1 MLRFGRR
8 VDPASMDAEK
18 RGRTRVRAKGVSHIE
33 WGAETIDVSRLP
45 ALLLSAQTRALM
57 LALLRVR
64 DLCAETPGPLSQVL
78 STVAEE
84 LDRLGP
90 GSVDPRGERVLAQ
103 VRVQEVAAA
112 LSRLRSLD
120 TISWT
125 EPAPMD

>member
-1 MLRFGRR
+1 
-8 VDPASMDAEK
+8 MDAEK
-18 RGRTRVRAKGVSHIE
+18 RGRTRLRAKGVSHIE
-33 WGAETIDVSRLP
+33 WGPETIDVSRLP

-78 STVAEE
+78 STLTEE

-112 LSRLRSLD
+112 LSRLRSLG
-120 TISWT
+120 TIEWT
-125 EPAPMD
+125 EPVLMD